1 MNSEKTPKRTYGI
14 SMIVGVSLLGAF
26 LLVLSLCSI
35 VQVARNPGLSFI
47 EIFNHHMLDLL
58 LVSGISFILLWWLL
72 TYALSR
78 PLNMLALELYRIGQ
92 GDRSP
97 VKIKSCV
104 REIDSVVLGIDMMM
118 WGIHREDKKK
128 GDKGGDDPNSSG
140 QEFREKDRPDNA

>member
-1 MNSEKTPKRTYGI
+1 MNSEKMPKRTYGI
-14 SMIVGVSLLGAF
+14 SMIVGVSLIGAF
-26 LLVLSLCSI
+26 LFVFSLCSI
-35 VQVARNPGLSFI
+35 VQVVRNPSLSFN

-72 TYALSR
+72 AYALSR

-97 VKIKSCV
+97 VKIKSRV

-118 WGIHREDKKK
+118 WAMHREDEKK
-128 GDKGGDDPNSSG
+128 GDNDVADPNSDG